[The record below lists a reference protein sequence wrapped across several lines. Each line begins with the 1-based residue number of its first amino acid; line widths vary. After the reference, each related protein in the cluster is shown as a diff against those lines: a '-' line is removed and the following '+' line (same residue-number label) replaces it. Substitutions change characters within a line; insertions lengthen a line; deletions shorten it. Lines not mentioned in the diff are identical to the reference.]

1 MKVLKWIAVLPAS
14 LLAFVLSN
22 LIYRFLHKIT
32 AFEYIDVHSWSNLVF
47 VDIISSAISSAAFV
61 YAGTFIAPTYKKET
75 ALILTVLISMM
86 SGASLF
92 IVNVITAKYF
102 SNIGIISGIVGAIIC
117 YFEIL
122 RKEKKKLNENDFQ

>member
-1 MKVLKWIAVLPAS
+1 
-14 LLAFVLSN
+14 
-22 LIYRFLHKIT
+22 
-32 AFEYIDVHSWSNLVF
+32 
-47 VDIISSAISSAAFV
+47 
-61 YAGTFIAPTYKKET
+61 
-75 ALILTVLISMM
+75 LISMM